1 MSRSVCKVTYVSPTM
16 SLTHANVEHAVSSML
31 ELQPAIDS
39 MSEELKKEKKKVST
53 HIKTIK
59 KFMKQTGSPSL
70 TVQGVTFKFD
80 QKEKVVCNMDRLESA
95 LTPEQILAYKKANTE
110 KKESFKIEH

>member
-1 MSRSVCKVTYVSPTM
+1 M
-16 SLTHANVEHAVSSML
+16 SLTHANVEHAVANML
-31 ELQPAIDS
+31 ALQPTIDS
-39 MSEELKKEKKKVST
+39 MSEELKKEKKKASA

-59 KFMKQTGSPSL
+59 KFMKQTGSGSL

-95 LTPEQILAYKKANTE
+95 MTPEQMLAYKKANTE